1 LLGYEQNA
9 GYLVLG
15 ALWMGLGTHLHVQET
30 VTVLEQRLMVLITLS
45 FFFADQQFHTLSAA
59 GQ

>member
-1 LLGYEQNA
+1 
-9 GYLVLG
+9 
-15 ALWMGLGTHLHVQET
+15 
-30 VTVLEQRLMVLITLS
+30 VLEQRLMVLITLS